1 MLILKL
7 WKRSDDYFDFKI
19 WIHLLPKH
27 CITVC
32 YLPQNIKGNIIMTT
46 RNERINF
53 GRPFEL
59 DVFNVEEAVGF
70 LKRRLSNDSEMKLEK
85 YDFSDFEENS
95 SILAERLGYL
105 PLALEQ
111 AAAYIRE
118 VRCSINQ
125 YLKLLEQT
133 GINAFEDSYASPKY
147 YEHLV
152 TTTWT
157 ISFMALEESSRQ
169 LMNLCAYMASEYIN
183 IHRFVQEVVR
193 NSHKK

>member
-1 MLILKL
+1 
-7 WKRSDDYFDFKI
+7 
-19 WIHLLPKH
+19 
-27 CITVC
+27 
-32 YLPQNIKGNIIMTT
+32 MTT

-157 ISFMALEESSRQ
+157 ISFMALEDSSRQ

-183 IHRFVQEVVR
+183 IHRFEKEVVR
-193 NSHKK
+193 KSHKK

>member
-1 MLILKL
+1 MDSPASQALYYGLLSSSKY
-7 WKRSDDYFDFKI
+7 KR
-19 WIHLLPKH
+19 
-27 CITVC
+27 
-32 YLPQNIKGNIIMTT
+32 
-46 RNERINF
+46 
-53 GRPFEL
+53 
-59 DVFNVEEAVGF
+59 
-70 LKRRLSNDSEMKLEK
+70 K